1 MNKKGVNRMFERIF
15 WSLEKYDSLGAWILI
30 CFFAVIGSL
39 TAVALRILGYLQPFT
54 IISIVVIVTI
64 IPGVILAILYL
75 DYLKETG

>member
-1 MNKKGVNRMFERIF
+1 LNKKGVNRMFERIF

-39 TAVALRILGYLQPFT
+39 IPVALRILGYLQPFT

-64 IPGVILAILYL
+64 VPGVILAILYL